1 MNLNLTFILWKLL
14 DFQAL
19 KYVKVGWNLT
29 TSALSCFI
37 KTATKSGLVSE
48 CNVKRRAAT
57 HPIQGYDPCKNS
69 PLKLVVGTKMF
80 WRETKILF
88 YFLVWVWNWLSSSV
102 WGGSSFPRGWLWGCF
117 WHIYFLNRM
126 TEWEH
131 LTVLVWNQVSFTE
144 PSLSSFLVQVYV
156 ATFAISSYAST
167 YYRAGS
173 KPFNPVLGE
182 TYECDRPD
190 KGFRFIAEQV
200 EVTKFTHSLQTAHS
214 CFVISKLMQLSNY
227 LWQLH

>member
-1 MNLNLTFILWKLL
+1 
-14 DFQAL
+14 
-19 KYVKVGWNLT
+19 
-29 TSALSCFI
+29 
-37 KTATKSGLVSE
+37 
-48 CNVKRRAAT
+48 
-57 HPIQGYDPCKNS
+57 
-69 PLKLVVGTKMF
+69 
-80 WRETKILF
+80 
-88 YFLVWVWNWLSSSV
+88 
-102 WGGSSFPRGWLWGCF
+102 
-117 WHIYFLNRM
+117 M
-126 TEWEH
+126 TEWKH

-227 LWQLH
+227 L

>member
-14 DFQAL
+14 DVQAL

-37 KTATKSGLVSE
+37 KTTTKSVLVSD
-48 CNVKRRAAT
+48 CNVKKESSYPSHT
-57 HPIQGYDPCKNS
+57 GIWPMQISQNS
-69 PLKLVVGTKMF
+69 LFEVCCRYKDVLMGK
-80 WRETKILF
+80 KKLF

-102 WGGSSFPRGWLWGCF
+102 WGGSSFPRGWLWGSF

-144 PSLSSFLVQVYV
+144 PSLSSFLLQVYV

-200 EVTKFTHSLQTAHS
+200 EVTKFTLLFRQHKAALSSLS
-214 CFVISKLMQLSNY
+214 
-227 LWQLH
+227 